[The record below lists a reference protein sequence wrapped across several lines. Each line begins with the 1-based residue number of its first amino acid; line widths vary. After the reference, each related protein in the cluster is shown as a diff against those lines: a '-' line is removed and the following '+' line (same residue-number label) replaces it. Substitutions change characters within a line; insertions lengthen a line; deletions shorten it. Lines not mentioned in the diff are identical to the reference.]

1 MEPKAL
7 RAKVETRREGW
18 RAARCAGRRGR
29 RGAGA
34 AAVMDG
40 PIRRRGGAAA
50 LIEQRAA
57 PRDAHTRAP
66 PASLRREMRPRRL
79 HVKAHRSLF
88 EDNT

>member
-7 RAKVETRREGW
+7 RAKVETRRKGW
-18 RAARCAGRRGR
+18 RDARCAGRRGR

-57 PRDAHTRAP
+57 PRNAHTRAAAGQPAARDEAP
-66 PASLRREMRPRRL
+66 PITRKSASEPFRR
-79 HVKAHRSLF
+79 
-88 EDNT
+88 